1 MAENQGIGSPFP
13 KQLPRTS
20 SKLLTYEGL
29 FLLNQSVDQVVAVLR
44 KMERLPTAYKQSID
58 CAVTEIEEVRCEMNA
73 SFTEKLADRER
84 FDEGR
89 FWKRRMTFEKRWR
102 DADDVY
108 IDVQHREE
116 ERKRQGL
123 PARIIVLP
131 WSAANEEKLLA
142 AKRERAENKRNRASS
157 PKRASRR
164 EKK

>member
-1 MAENQGIGSPFP
+1 MAENQGIRSSFRN
-13 KQLPRTS
+13 QLYRTS
-20 SKLLTYEGL
+20 SKVRTYEGL
-29 FLLNQSVDQVVAVLR
+29 FSLNRRFDQVVLVLR
-44 KMERLPTAYKQSID
+44 KMGRLPTANKPAIEY
-58 CAVTEIEEVRCEMNA
+58 AVTEIEEVRCEMNA